1 MQQNQSDISPD
12 VLQQATSVVTQSRI
26 VILIKGTPQAPKCG
40 FSKRMLH
47 LLVNNGVQ
55 FTCFNVMDVK
65 EKPIYNA
72 FKQIAGLPTFPQVA
86 NTSYLTL

>member
-1 MQQNQSDISPD
+1 MQQNNCDNPSPD
-12 VLQQATSVVTQSRI
+12 TLQDAHSIITQSGI
-26 VILIKGTPQAPKCG
+26 VVLLKGTPQAPKCG

-55 FTCFNVMDVK
+55 FTYFNVMDVK

-72 FKQIAGLPTFPQVA
+72 FKQIGGLPTFPQV
-86 NTSYLTL
+86 NQPLTN